1 MLFLSKLKMISETKT
16 KTNLTFMFS
25 FCGSFLLQGRM
36 LMLWLRINCYSNFPI
51 NAFKVW
57 RLCFVFTLIT
67 RIIKLFH
74 YLITL
79 YFSAAIYIVVVRKV
93 STSTIQ
99 AKVSKTLSLLGML
112 NLQAEEENV
121 LWWHVLLAQ
130 FDIHKVREKSRLW
143 NLSILNVNFIVQHLG
158 CCWHW
163 WPQPYIFL
171 HTQQPHL

>member
-1 MLFLSKLKMISETKT
+1 MPPRYEYYAL
-16 KTNLTFMFS
+16 
-25 FCGSFLLQGRM
+25 
-36 LMLWLRINCYSNFPI
+36 Y
-51 NAFKVW
+51 V
-57 RLCFVFTLIT
+57 TLIT

-121 LWWHVLLAQ
+121 L
-130 FDIHKVREKSRLW
+130 
-143 NLSILNVNFIVQHLG
+143 
-158 CCWHW
+158 
-163 WPQPYIFL
+163 
-171 HTQQPHL
+171 

>member
-1 MLFLSKLKMISETKT
+1 MPSRYEDYAL
-16 KTNLTFMFS
+16 
-25 FCGSFLLQGRM
+25 
-36 LMLWLRINCYSNFPI
+36 Y
-51 NAFKVW
+51 V
-57 RLCFVFTLIT
+57 TLIT

-121 LWWHVLLAQ
+121 L
-130 FDIHKVREKSRLW
+130 
-143 NLSILNVNFIVQHLG
+143 
-158 CCWHW
+158 
-163 WPQPYIFL
+163 
-171 HTQQPHL
+171 